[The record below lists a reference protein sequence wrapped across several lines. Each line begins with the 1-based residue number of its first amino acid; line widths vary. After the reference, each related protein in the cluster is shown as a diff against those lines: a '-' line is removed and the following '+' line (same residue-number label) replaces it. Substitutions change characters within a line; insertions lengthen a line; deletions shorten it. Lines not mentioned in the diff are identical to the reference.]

1 MFAFP
6 KKEYNTSNEN
16 VATTLPKKNAGNVFE
31 TYVMKMKSRAN
42 ILLKLSIEAQRF
54 FCGK

>member
-31 TYVMKMKSRAN
+31 TYVMKSRAN